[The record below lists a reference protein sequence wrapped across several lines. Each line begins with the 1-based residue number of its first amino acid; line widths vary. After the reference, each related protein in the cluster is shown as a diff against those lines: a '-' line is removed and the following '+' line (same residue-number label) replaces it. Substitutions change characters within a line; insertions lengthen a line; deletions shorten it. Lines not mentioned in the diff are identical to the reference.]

1 MSGSNLAPDMFYKYK
16 SNVISFEDLRK
27 EKEVK
32 AKPKHERKG
41 GKVAGQSSEVYPFS
55 KKEDIAA
62 IINVFNNHIETAA
75 TPTQK
80 RIAYRNRMLLLI
92 GLNAFLRASD
102 LRTLQYSF
110 FFDEKSDGTL
120 EFKKFY
126 TIMPKKTRK
135 HKKFVKLFFND
146 VTKKAVMDYIEE
158 YPFES
163 LDDYL
168 FASRKGDEPITAVAL
183 GRIIK
188 DAAIEAG
195 IEYNVN
201 SHSLRKSAGYW
212 MYRNAE
218 NQSSA
223 LVLLQNILGHSNQTT
238 TMRYIGITTD
248 EIEEAFDSLNLGIE
262 FM

>member
-1 MSGSNLAPDMFYKYK
+1 MFYRYK
-16 SNVISFEDLRK
+16 PNVISIDDLRK
-27 EKEVK
+27 EKDVK
-32 AKPKHERKG
+32 EKPARERKG
-41 GKVAGQSSEVYPFS
+41 GKVAGQSSEVYPFN
-55 KKEDIAA
+55 KKSDISAM
-62 IINVFNNHIETAA
+62 IDVFNRHIEEAS
-75 TPTQK
+75 TPTQRK
-80 RIAYRNRMLLLI
+80 IARRNLMLFLI

-102 LRTLQYSF
+102 LRTLKYSF
-110 FFDEKSDGTL
+110 FFDEKSDGSL

-126 TIMPKKTRK
+126 TIMPQKTRK
-135 HKKFVKLFFND
+135 HKKFVKLFFNE

-158 YPFES
+158 YPFDS
-163 LDDYL
+163 IDDYL

-188 DAAIEAG
+188 DAAMEAG

-223 LVLLQNILGHSNQTT
+223 LVLLQNILGHSSQTT

-248 EIEEAFDSLNLGIE
+248 EIEEAFGNLNLGLE
-262 FM
+262 FI

>member
-1 MSGSNLAPDMFYKYK
+1 MSGNNLAQDMFYKYK
-16 SNVISFEDLRK
+16 SNVISFEDLLK
-27 EKEVK
+27 EKETK

-55 KKEDIAA
+55 KKDDIAA
-62 IINVFNNHIETAA
+62 MVKVLNEHIEHAA
-75 TPTQK
+75 TPTQRK
-80 RIAYRNRMLLLI
+80 IARRNLMLFLV

-102 LRTLQYSF
+102 LRTLKYSF
-110 FFDEKSDGTL
+110 FFDKKSDGSL

-146 VTKKAVMDYIEE
+146 VTKKAVMDYITE
-158 YPFES
+158 YPFDS
-163 LDDYL
+163 IDDYL
-168 FASRKGDEPITAVAL
+168 FASRKGDEPITAVVL

-188 DAAIEAG
+188 DTAIEAG

-201 SHSLRKSAGYW
+201 SHSLRKTAGYW

-223 LVLLQNILGHSNQTT
+223 LVLLQNILGHSSQTT

-248 EIEEAFDSLNLGIE
+248 EIEDAFDNLNLGIE
-262 FM
+262 FI